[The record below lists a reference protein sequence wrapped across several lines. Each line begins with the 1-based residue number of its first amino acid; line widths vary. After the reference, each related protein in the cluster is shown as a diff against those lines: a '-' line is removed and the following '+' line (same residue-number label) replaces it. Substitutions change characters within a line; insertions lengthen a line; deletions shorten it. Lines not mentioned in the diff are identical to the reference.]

1 MKKLIFATTNE
12 NKLFEAKKLLKNYY
26 DVVGLKEIG
35 FEHKIIENKSSIID
49 NSIHKALFVKEKT
62 GFNCFADDT
71 GLEVDVLD
79 GAPGVY
85 SKRYAGINASS
96 EDNINKLLNSLKG
109 EKNRKAQFKTVISL
123 NIDEK
128 IITFIGICKGKILN
142 KKKGENGFGYDPVF
156 VPEKYKLSFAEMTVE
171 EKNKISHRGIAIQKL
186 FLHLTNLYSK

>member
-12 NKLFEAKKLLKNYY
+12 NKLFEVKKLLKNYY

-186 FLHLTNLYSK
+186 FFYLKNLYSK

>member
-186 FLHLTNLYSK
+186 FFYLKNLYSK

>member
-12 NKLFEAKKLLKNYY
+12 NKLFEVKKLLKNYY

-35 FEHKIIENKSSIID
+35 FEHNIIENKSSIIG

-79 GAPGVY
+79 GAPGVH

-96 EDNINKLLNSLKG
+96 EDNINKLLNSLQG
-109 EKNRKAQFKTVISL
+109 VKNRKAQFKTVISL

-128 IITFIGICKGKILN
+128 IRTFTGICKGKILN
-142 KKKGENGFGYDPVF
+142 KKKGEYGFGYDPIF
-156 VPEKYKLSFAEMTVE
+156 VPEKSKLSFAEMTIE
-171 EKNKISHRGIAIQKL
+171 EKNKIGHRGIAIQKL
-186 FLHLTNLYSK
+186 FFYLTNLYSK

>member
-26 DVVGLKEIG
+26 EVVGLKEIG

-186 FLHLTNLYSK
+186 FFYLKNLYSK

>member
-49 NSIHKALFVKEKT
+49 SSVHKALFVKEKT
-62 GFNCFADDT
+62 GLNCFADDT

-79 GAPGVY
+79 GAPGVH
-85 SKRYAGINASS
+85 SKRYAGIDASS
-96 EDNINKLLNSLKG
+96 EDNINKLLNSLQG
-109 EKNRKAQFKTVISL
+109 VKNRKAQFKTVISL

-128 IITFIGICKGKILN
+128 IRTFIGICKGKILN
-142 KKKGENGFGYDPVF
+142 KKKGEYGFGYDPIF
-156 VPEKYKLSFAEMTVE
+156 LPEKSKLSFAEMTVE
-171 EKNKISHRGIAIQKL
+171 EKNKIGHRGIAIQKL
-186 FLHLTNLYSK
+186 FFYLTNLYSK

>member
-79 GAPGVY
+79 GAPGVH

-186 FLHLTNLYSK
+186 FFYLKNLYSK

>member
-12 NKLFEAKKLLKNYY
+12 NKLFEVKKILKNYY

-71 GLEVDVLD
+71 GLEVDILD

-96 EDNINKLLNSLKG
+96 EDNINKLLNSLQG
-109 EKNRKAQFKTVISL
+109 QKNRNCL
-123 NIDEK
+123 
-128 IITFIGICKGKILN
+128 
-142 KKKGENGFGYDPVF
+142 
-156 VPEKYKLSFAEMTVE
+156 
-171 EKNKISHRGIAIQKL
+171 
-186 FLHLTNLYSK
+186 LYTSPSPRD